1 MTKLPK
7 HHYVPVFYLREWAGD
22 DGRLAEFSRP
32 TDADVKSRPAG
43 PKGTG
48 YVRGLYRFE
57 GATEEAAEAF
67 ERLFFGHVD
76 SLAKQALDIHLGRGR
91 KEWTGDSR
99 SAWSRFV
106 IGMLYR
112 NPERIASLRKYIED
126 IALDSYEAGQAEY
139 EAQMS
144 EGDPSFLDYLVKKV
158 AYDALDWTT
167 TIMNNE
173 KIGLHLNHMRWSVRD
188 VSDSGL
194 KLFTSDRP
202 VLMTNGLVGERAHLV
217 MPISPSKAFVACN
230 SEAMEREVLGY
241 TSTIFAK
248 GCNRNILRYAQKYA
262 WNTDDQFINRAN
274 EHLAI
279 DAAVGEAFFL
289 DEPKRALEE
298 VRKGKAQKSERLS
311 TT

>member
-1 MTKLPK
+1 VTKLPK
-7 HHYVPVFYLREWAGD
+7 HHYVPVFYLREWAGN

-32 TDADVKSRPAG
+32 TGNDVKSRPAG

-57 GATEEAAEAF
+57 GATEDAAEAF

-76 SLAKQALDIHLGRGR
+76 SLAKQALDIHLGRS
-91 KEWTGDSR
+91 KAKWNGDSR
-99 SAWSRFV
+99 SAWSRFI

-112 NPERIASLRKYIED
+112 NPERIATLRKYIED
-126 IALDSYEAGQAEY
+126 IALDNYEVGREEY
-139 EAQMS
+139 EAQTS
-144 EGDPSFLDYLVKKV
+144 EGDPPFLDYLVRKI

-173 KIGLHLNHMRWSVRD
+173 KIGLHLNHMRWVVRD

-202 VLMTNGLVGERAHLV
+202 VLMTNGLTGEKAHLV
-217 MPISPSKAFVACN
+217 MPISPTRAFIASN
-230 SEAMEREVLGY
+230 NETMERELLGH
-241 TSTIFAK
+241 TSTEFAK
-248 GCNRNILRYAQKYA
+248 GCNRNILRFAQKYA

-274 EHLAI
+274 EHLSV
-279 DAAVGEAFFL
+279 DAAAGEEFFL
-289 DEPKRALEE
+289 AEPRRALEE
-298 VRKGKAQKSERLS
+298 VRKARPQSP
-311 TT
+311 